1 VIARQ
6 GLIEGRR
13 GLGCE
18 VCFGRGYAGYILS
31 WGVFFWAWFRWG
43 GPVCEVLRDGVFWTG
58 LLFLDVVML
67 RWLYFV
73 VESVFFR
80 CGSSRSI
87 IDLSAFFLGDIS
99 RDVVLHRYPVQ
110 HGMIIVPHVSC
121 RYFAFFVQGGEWL
134 SGACFCGVAI

>member
-6 GLIEGRR
+6 GLIEG
-13 GLGCE
+13 G
-18 VCFGRGYAGYILS
+18 
-31 WGVFFWAWFRWG
+31 G

-73 VESVFFR
+73 VESVFFFG

-87 IDLSAFFLGDIS
+87 IDLSAFFLCDIS
-99 RDVVLHRYPVQ
+99 RDVVLHGYPVQ
-110 HGMIIVPHVSC
+110 HGMIIVPLVSC

-134 SGACFCGVAI
+134 SGACFCGVVI